1 MGVMEGLGFR
11 PLVVERPGSR
21 ARPSPRRAPSSRRCQ
36 FDEAACDLGLK
47 RLRHY
52 RKEWDDDHGV
62 WKDRPRHDDSS
73 HGADAFLTFA
83 CSDYEPPRP
92 YKHVEADLSWVV

>member
-1 MGVMEGLGFR
+1 MYIGKLG
-11 PLVVERPGSR
+11 
-21 ARPSPRRAPSSRRCQ
+21 RRAVLRDRRIVCLGRAIFATCQ
-36 FDEAACDLGLK
+36 FDESACDLGLK

-62 WKDRPRHDDSS
+62 WKDRSRHDDSS

-92 YKHVEADLSWVV
+92 YKQPEVDLAWVV

>member
-1 MGVMEGLGFR
+1 MGEGRSHRLR
-11 PLVVERPGSR
+11 
-21 ARPSPRRAPSSRRCQ
+21 PRRSSAPASSTSSG
-36 FDEAACDLGLK
+36 CDLGLK

-92 YKHVEADLSWVV
+92 YKQPEADLAWVV